1 MKFRSPSE
9 ESVSVGLTSGH
20 MAVVT
25 AEGVELD
32 AIFHREAIALGCIP
46 EGVAAAPA
54 GSNTKEFD
62 RALVIGEALQAAI
75 TGGKPEDFKADGTP
89 DLNALAKRVGF
100 KVGREEADAIWA
112 EVSKG

>member
-1 MKFRSPSE
+1 MKFRSPTT

-25 AEGVELD
+25 PEPVELG

-46 EGVAAAPA
+46 EGVAAAVSP
-54 GSNTKEFD
+54 SNTKTFD

-75 TGGKPEDFKADGTP
+75 DEGKPEDFKQDGMP
-89 DLNALAKRVGF
+89 DLGALAKRVGF
-100 KVGREEADAIWA
+100 KVSREEADAIWA